1 MKLSKEKIL
10 EILVDW
16 NIWEKENTRKGH
28 QRAVTA
34 EIGKYL
40 KEKEILVLKGIRRAG
55 KSTIMYQ
62 LMDKIPDKRQILY
75 VNFEE
80 PLFTKGDFK
89 LLEQIYQVYKEN
101 INPSQ
106 KCFLFLDEIQNVDK
120 WEQWVRAQSEKSGD
134 KIIVTG
140 SSAKLLSSEIATV
153 LTGRHFSFTVFPLSF
168 VEFLTFKGLDLKSE
182 INKIRQ
188 KASIKNLLREYMKY
202 GGFPAVVLQ
211 KDKNK
216 KNVLLHQYFDDI
228 LYKDVVSRHQIRNL
242 RSLRELSSFLLTNIS
257 HLISYNK
264 IKNILELPLDVVR
277 TYISYLLEAY
287 LFAESCKFSFK
298 VKEQIINPKKIYCRD
313 TGLRNAVAFSFSE
326 DLGHIAENLA
336 YNHLAQREEETFY
349 YKNKHEVDFV
359 IKGKASGLKEAIQ
372 VCLSNLEDKNTK
384 KRELDGISEAMS
396 VFSIPLGTIIT
407 DDLEEFVKMGRRKIR
422 FVPLWKWLLE
432 MAP

>member
-1 MKLSKEKIL
+1 MKLGKEKIL
-10 EILVDW
+10 EILLEW
-16 NIWEKENTRKGH
+16 NIWEKENIKNGH
-28 QRAVTA
+28 PRAITQ
-34 EIGKYL
+34 EISKYL

-62 LMDKIPDKRQILY
+62 LMDKIPDKKQILY

-80 PLFTKGDFK
+80 PLFTKGDAE
-89 LLEQIYQVYKEN
+89 LPEQIYQAYREN

-120 WEQWVRAQSEKSGD
+120 WEQWVRAQNEKSDD
-134 KIIVTG
+134 KIIITG

-168 VEFLTFKGLDLKSE
+168 VEFLNFKGLSLKSE

-188 KASIKNLLREYMKY
+188 KASIKNLLREFMKY

-216 KNVLLHQYFDDI
+216 KNTLLHQYFDDI
-228 LYKDVVSRHQIRNL
+228 LYKDVASRHQIRDL

-277 TYISYLLEAY
+277 SYISYLMEAY
-287 LFAESCKFSFK
+287 LFSENCKFSFK
-298 VKEQIINPKKIYCRD
+298 VKEQIINPRKFYCRD
-313 TGLRNAVAFSFSE
+313 IGLRNAVAFSFSR
-326 DLGHIAENLA
+326 DLGYLAENLVF
-336 YNHLAQREEETFY
+336 NCLAEREEEIFY
-349 YKNKHEVDFV
+349 YKNKYEVDFM
-359 IKGKASGLKEAIQ
+359 IKGRASRLKEVIQ
-372 VCLSNLEDKNTK
+372 VCFSSLEDKNTK
-384 KRELDGISEAMS
+384 KRELTGIDEAMD
-396 VFSIPLGTIIT
+396 VFSIPAGTIIT
-407 DDLEEFVKMGRRKIR
+407 DDLEEAVKIGRRKIQ

-432 MAP
+432 QN